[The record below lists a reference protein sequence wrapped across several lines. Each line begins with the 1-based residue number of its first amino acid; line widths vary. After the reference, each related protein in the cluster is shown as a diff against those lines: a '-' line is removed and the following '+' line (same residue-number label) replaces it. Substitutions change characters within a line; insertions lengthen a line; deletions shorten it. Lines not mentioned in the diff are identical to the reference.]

1 MAFLI
6 AADTI
11 VQAERKRVDLS
22 AWLCSHADEEV
33 AIAAITVAELWRT
46 AERAAGAHRVNRLA
60 FLQKLLEVFE
70 VVPYSEKIAI
80 EHARLAVMLE
90 TTGQRVSMLDQ
101 ILAATALESG
111 ATIVTLNTKRFAA
124 IPGLM
129 VVVP

>member
-1 MAFLI
+1 
-6 AADTI
+6 
-11 VQAERKRVDLS
+11 
-22 AWLCSHADEEV
+22 V

-46 AERAAGAHRVNRLA
+46 AERAAGVHRVNRLA

-129 VVVP
+129 LVAP

>member
-11 VQAERKRVDLS
+11 IQAERNRVNLN
-22 AWLCSHADEEV
+22 AWLTSHPDEEV

-46 AERAAGAHRVNRLA
+46 AERAAGVHRVNRLA

-129 VVVP
+129 LVAP